1 MQCLC
6 FRTEWQGKHSTRV
19 YLKNT
24 RTSYH
29 ARTTQNKVKRTRR
42 NIHTYRKSKRR
53 NTRTLWI
60 LTGPSRDETLARNRE
75 YVTEHYQIKCKTI
88 PDSRR
93 TDKRQN
99 SSPKLRTFTTH
110 TKHIIFK
117 GNKTSLYH
125 LKQLKFNV
133 VPNSRQKQDG
143 LSSRK
148 PQQLSKQVDHWPI
161 KELGQTTW
169 LRHMTEPA
177 NHKTGHIIM
186 TRKHV
191 SPLFQK
197 KREDAAAAL
206 AALAA

>member
-6 FRTEWQGKHSTRV
+6 FRTEWQGKHSSRV

-29 ARTTQNKVKRTRR
+29 ARTTQNKVKRARR
-42 NIHTYRKSKRR
+42 NNNTYKQERQ
-53 NTRTLWI
+53 NTRTFRI

-75 YVTEHYQIKCKTI
+75 YLTGHYNTKCKTI

-110 TKHIIFK
+110 TMHIIFK

-133 VPNSRQKQDG
+133 VETRDKNKMAFRLET
-143 LSSRK
+143 LSNCVETGRSLTNQRTRSTHVTK
-148 PQQLSKQVDHWPI
+148 THDRT
-161 KELGQTTW
+161 GQ
-169 LRHMTEPA
+169 
-177 NHKTGHIIM
+177 
-186 TRKHV
+186 
-191 SPLFQK
+191 S
-197 KREDAAAAL
+197 
-206 AALAA
+206 

>member
-6 FRTEWQGKHSTRV
+6 FRTEWQGKHSSRV

-42 NIHTYRKSKRR
+42 NINTYKQERR
-53 NTRTLWI
+53 NTRTFRI
-60 LTGPSRDETLARNRE
+60 LTGPSRDKTLARNRE
-75 YVTEHYQIKCKTI
+75 YLTGHYIIKCKTI

-110 TKHIIFK
+110 TIHIIFK

-133 VPNSRQKQDG
+133 VETRDKQDDFP
-143 LSSRK
+143 SRNSLELCRNRSIAD
-148 PQQLSKQVDHWPI
+148 QSK
-161 KELGQTTW
+161 
-169 LRHMTEPA
+169 
-177 NHKTGHIIM
+177 N
-186 TRKHV
+186 
-191 SPLFQK
+191 
-197 KREDAAAAL
+197 
-206 AALAA
+206 